1 VKKKA
6 IVLAAYMAWATPTTG
21 TAKTTSNSFS
31 ALNLGE
37 VKSHSNLGE
46 SFKGV
51 IPILFTSV
59 QQAKQLKISLAPQSV
74 FEQVGAERSAELNY
88 LRFQIKTY
96 KNKPYLVVRSTQP
109 LHQPILNFIL
119 EIESSKGITYQDYT
133 VMLDPPGTKTN
144 IKPSASLETSK
155 MKDVKRTSVRH
166 KRKASSFTPSKN
178 KSSHSN
184 RHYVKSGD
192 SLSKIALHYRHSGIS
207 LKKMMMGIYYANPEA
222 FLAHDI
228 NKIKKG
234 ALLKIPSAKKIKS
247 FSLKGRKSSALPPG
261 KQAQKNIRHYKVKRG
276 DTLSQITK
284 KHLYN
289 GVSFSRMMKSI
300 YNANR
305 HAFAKNNM
313 NLLFAGEVLRIPT
326 YTEVVNKT
334 TAKTVAKPASASSVV
349 DSISTQVTKQHLKQS
364 PKRNKKSDLSRP
376 ATYTSVL
383 ARKQNKSTPN
393 QLKPENKALDKTNTS
408 ANNDL
413 HENLHETIR
422 LQKRIRELR
431 GKLSTITTK
440 YEELTEKFD
449 NKNSLDERKN
459 RKNQAPIKP
468 ITSSIPSKENNN
480 DLTSE
485 NKLST
490 QLFNELTLLKNSL
503 ANGDV
508 NYTILALLLGGLLIR
523 YRDKIYSYN
532 SIPADVP
539 KFYPPAE
546 DKISEAEKELISLS
560 EQLKKSAE
568 DNHIKVETDKDKV
581 EAETEIEETEA
592 ETETI
597 SVIRSESF
605 EVDNDVAND
614 VANDSGGK
622 NSDEIKQT
630 VSNNQPALFK
640 IPLTIQQSHKAISEE
655 SIQECEMLIDELIS
669 ELSNKTIKP
678 EHNPSRKEF
687 DSETQ
692 QQIQFLEKELLANN
706 A

>member
-1 VKKKA
+1 MKKKA
-6 IVLAAYMAWATPTTG
+6 IVLAAYMAWATPSTG

-133 VMLDPPGTKTN
+133 VMLDPPGRKTN
-144 IKPSASLETSK
+144 IKPSGSLETGK
-155 MKDVKRTSVRH
+155 MKDVQRTSVKH
-166 KRKASSFTPSKN
+166 KRKASSFTGKN
-178 KSSHSN
+178 KSTHSN

-234 ALLKIPSAKKIKS
+234 SLLKIPSAKTIKS
-247 FSLKGRKSSALPPG
+247 FSLKSRKSSALPPG
-261 KQAQKNIRHYKVKRG
+261 KQAQKNSSHYKVKRG
-276 DTLSQITK
+276 DTLSHITK

-334 TAKTVAKPASASSVV
+334 TAKTVAEPASVSSAV

-364 PKRNKKSDLSRP
+364 PEHNKKSDLSRP

-393 QLKPENKALDKTNTS
+393 QLKPENKAQDKTKTS
-408 ANNDL
+408 VKNDL

-449 NKNSLDERKN
+449 NTNPLDERKN
-459 RKNQAPIKP
+459 RKNQAPIKS
-468 ITSSIPSKENNN
+468 IASSIPSKENNN

-485 NKLST
+485 SKLST

-523 YRDKIYSYN
+523 YREKIYSYN

-539 KFYPPAE
+539 KYYPPAK
-546 DKISEAEKELISLS
+546 DKISEAEKELLSLS

-568 DNHIKVETDKDKV
+568 ENHIVETDKV
-581 EAETEIEETEA
+581 EVEVEVETEIEEETDTE

-597 SVIRSESF
+597 SVIGSESF
-605 EVDNDVAND
+605 EVDNEVNND
-614 VANDSGGK
+614 GDGN
-622 NSDEIKQT
+622 NSNEAKQT
-630 VSNNQPALFK
+630 VSNNQSALFK
-640 IPLTIQQSHKAISEE
+640 IPLTTQQSHNAISEE

-669 ELSNKTIKP
+669 ELSNKTMKP
-678 EHNPSRKEF
+678 EHNPSREEF

-692 QQIQFLEKELLANN
+692 QQIQFLEKELLA
-706 A
+706 